1 MSSTVRNQ
9 LCDNF
14 KQDLIH
20 DCRET
25 LAATEERPCLVV
37 LFLRLVRGA
46 REVDLAEG
54 EVARGYWSLDYG
66 FEA

>member
-25 LAATEERPCLVV
+25 LAATEERPCLVL
-37 LFLRLVRGA
+37 LF
-46 REVDLAEG
+46 
-54 EVARGYWSLDYG
+54 
-66 FEA
+66 